1 MVGTDQFVRHAV
13 ERQVDTLKN
22 DLFQAV
28 ASLQRERD
36 VFSEKLKVRMRS
48 HTTIPLQETLSQLA

>member
-1 MVGTDQFVRHAV
+1 MVGTDQFVRHPV

-36 VFSEKLKVRMRS
+36 VFSEKLKVRMRI
-48 HTTIPLQETLSQLA
+48 HTTTLSQLA